1 MWCVYDP
8 DAAHW
13 EFVQDV
19 IRNVDPSPCIFDS
32 RKGRPDVA
40 FEAGEMVGME
50 GVEAVMVVSNKRVTE
65 EVVENVKGK
74 GGAAY
79 GAVFDS

>member
-1 MWCVYDP
+1 
-8 DAAHW
+8 
-13 EFVQDV
+13 
-19 IRNVDPSPCIFDS
+19 
-32 RKGRPDVA
+32 
-40 FEAGEMVGME
+40 
-50 GVEAVMVVSNKRVTE
+50 VEAVMVVSNKRVTE